1 MLCAMLVNGR
11 SECKA
16 GGSTGYVGHKGSYG
30 MACGAQLAAV
40 PEAVPD
46 NGPQQPRRCRVE
58 PRTAEQKGG
67 GPQSR
72 RRSPNHAATAFP
84 TVDTGEA
91 ARHRLRISQHPGRP
105 LTMSVTTAGASLFF
119 ECRTSHTTSPG
130 RGREPPPTR
139 APHSSFLSSQRGR
152 PTRRSRQ
159 MPARRNSARA
169 TASGTIVRN
178 SAGEPPAIVKRMKS
192 CVVSWQHQQNID
204 RSSAVT
210 SSARGYLRDQWCAS
224 VSVSPPHD

>member
-1 MLCAMLVNGR
+1 M
-11 SECKA
+11 A
-16 GGSTGYVGHKGSYG
+16 GQG
-30 MACGAQLAAV
+30 QPAAV
-40 PEAVPD
+40 PEADPD

-72 RRSPNHAATAFP
+72 RRSPNHAATASP

-91 ARHRLRISQHPGRP
+91 PRHRLRISQHPGRP
-105 LTMSVTTAGASLFF
+105 PTTSVTTPATNLFF

-139 APHSSFLSSQRGR
+139 APHSSLSSRRGR
-152 PTRRSRQ
+152 PTRRSPR

-169 TASGTIVRN
+169 TASDTIARN
-178 SAGEPPAIVKRMKS
+178 SAGEPPAIVKKMKS

-204 RSSAVT
+204 RSSAVR
-210 SSARGYLRDQWCAS
+210 ARQETRDSGLLSTARCCG
-224 VSVSPPHD
+224 HRRCRRRG